1 MHQDDLQHD
10 NKGCGFSSR
19 PVPRGCRS
27 VDRIVSS
34 GIFFSL
40 DLTQPLKFLVVR
52 VYQPYLPLHG
62 STCRAYGSEFT
73 PTSSSLNRKS
83 SPTWRYATTR
93 QTTHPMGSPI
103 LGRDF
108 TVDSL
113 YASRRCVHRSRSA
126 SGKSRKYAALFFY
139 QRRTE
144 CASCQTYRRE
154 INGDAPISH
163 PNIIPIIEVSKVR
176 FPFCIMSPW
185 MSDGNISQYTKTNP
199 EVNRLALVRAH
210 PSDDR

>member
-1 MHQDDLQHD
+1 MW
-10 NKGCGFSSR
+10 FSSR
-19 PVPRGCRS
+19 PVPRGCGS

-73 PTSSSLNRKS
+73 PTSSSLNPKS

-108 TVDSL
+108 TVDSW

-163 PNIIPIIEVSKVR
+163 PNLVPIIEVSETR
-176 FPFCIMSPW
+176 FPFCIISPW
-185 MSDGNISQYTKTNP
+185 MPDGNISQYTKTNP
-199 EVNRLALVRAH
+199 DANRLTLVRAH
-210 PSDDR
+210 QLNDR